1 MYNAF
6 DKEESMEHYTCQEC
20 GVELPTGWRGRNC
33 CPSCAGRRGWTTRK
47 AKTWPNKITPKEAKI
62 HPSGYFYYTRS
73 MCTPDEI
80 AMLPGS
86 NRCILVH
93 RLIMAKHIGRPI
105 TKNEVIM
112 HIDGNKQ
119 NNDISNLQLGD
130 ALTNSRQHWAAE
142 QSAAFWRN
150 AAVVT
155 FLALATKRA

>member
-1 MYNAF
+1 
-6 DKEESMEHYTCQEC
+6 MEHYTCKEC
-20 GVELPTGWRGRNC
+20 GVEFTSGLKGKNY
-33 CPSCAGRRGWTTRK
+33 CPSCTGRRGGAVRK
-47 AKTWPNKITPKEAKI
+47 ARAWPNRIIPKEAKV
-62 HPSGYFYYTRS
+62 HPSGYLYYTQS